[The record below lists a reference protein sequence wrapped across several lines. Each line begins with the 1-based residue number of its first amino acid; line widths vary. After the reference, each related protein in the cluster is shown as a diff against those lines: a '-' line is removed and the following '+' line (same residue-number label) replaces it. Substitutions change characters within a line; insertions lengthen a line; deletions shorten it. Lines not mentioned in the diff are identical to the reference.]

1 MFGLDFLIDEKLKLW
16 LIEVNTNPAITTD
29 CSRVVNS
36 IVPKM
41 IDNALAIA
49 VEPLLQISTS
59 RMDTVKLENNFE
71 VIYDDE
77 WMG

>member
-1 MFGLDFLIDEKLKLW
+1 M
-16 LIEVNTNPAITTD
+16 NTNPAITTD

-41 IDNALAIA
+41 IDNAFAIA
-49 VEPLLQISTS
+49 VEPLLQIATN
-59 RMDTVKLENNFE
+59 RIDTTKLENNFE

-77 WMG
+77 WVG

>member
-1 MFGLDFLIDEKLKLW
+1 MDFLIDQSLKTW

-36 IVPKM
+36 LIPRM

-49 VEPLLQISTS
+49 VEPFIKTPSLRNYDAI
-59 RMDTVKLENNFE
+59 KFENNF
-71 VIYDDE
+71 
-77 WMG
+77 